1 MSEKVKTLILGMGNA
16 IVSDDA
22 IGLII
27 AEKIKQ
33 DPYFAGVDIETIE
46 SGGLAILEM
55 LQGYHLAIII
65 DSIKTG
71 LHRPGEII
79 RFRPEDFDCTQRS
92 AGVHDVG
99 FFTSLKLGRKLNMK
113 IPERIEII
121 AVEIVENRL
130 VSEDI
135 TPKVRAAVDPVIEM
149 IKGML

>member
-1 MSEKVKTLILGMGNA
+1 MSEKAKTLILGMGNA
-16 IVSDDA
+16 IASDDA

-27 AEKIKQ
+27 AEQIKQ
-33 DPYFAGVDIETIE
+33 DPKFTGIDVETIE
-46 SGGLAILEM
+46 SGGLAILES
-55 LQGYHLAIII
+55 LQGYHSAIII

-71 LHRPGEII
+71 LRRPGEII
-79 RFRPEDFDCTQRS
+79 RFRSEDFDCTQRS

-121 AVEIVENRL
+121 AVEILENRR

-135 TPKVRAAVDPVIEM
+135 TPEVRAAIDPVIEM
-149 IKGML
+149 IKGMV

>member
-1 MSEKVKTLILGMGNA
+1 MKVQAKTLILGMGNA
-16 IVSDDA
+16 IASDDA

-27 AEKIKQ
+27 AERIKQ
-33 DPYFAGVDIETIE
+33 DPKFAGVDVETIE
-46 SGGLAILEM
+46 SGGLAILEL
-55 LQGYHLAIII
+55 LQGYQAAIII

-71 LHRPGEII
+71 RHRPGEILQ
-79 RFRPEDFDCTQRS
+79 FRPEDFDCTQRS

-121 AVEIVENRL
+121 AVEIVENRR

-135 TPKVRAAVDPVIEM
+135 TPEVRAAIEPVIEM

>member
-1 MSEKVKTLILGMGNA
+1 MSGKAKTLILGMGNA
-16 IVSDDA
+16 IASDDA

-27 AEKIKQ
+27 AEQMKQ
-33 DPYFAGVDIETIE
+33 DQSFAGVDIETIE
-46 SGGLAILEM
+46 SGGLAILEI
-55 LQGYHLAIII
+55 LQGYDSAIII

-71 LHRPGEII
+71 HHRPGEIL

-121 AVEIVENRL
+121 AVEIVENRR

-135 TPKVRAAVDPVIEM
+135 TPEVRAAVGPVIEM

>member
-1 MSEKVKTLILGMGNA
+1 MSGKAKTLILGMGNA
-16 IVSDDA
+16 IASDDA

-27 AEKIKQ
+27 ADKLKLEGSLPGI
-33 DPYFAGVDIETIE
+33 DIETIE
-46 SGGLAILEM
+46 SGGLAILEI
-55 LQGYHLAIII
+55 LQGYDTAIII

-71 LHRPGEII
+71 LHRPGEIL

-99 FFTSLKLGRKLNMK
+99 FFTALELGRKLNMK

-121 AVEIVENRL
+121 AVEILENRR

-135 TPKVRAAVDPVIEM
+135 TPEVRAAVDPVIEM